1 MQKNTAGKWIV
12 FAFQDEGGTNPGEPV
27 TGDDT
32 NITANVRID
41 GAAANAVDDT
51 NPTELEDGYY
61 IFDLTAAE
69 TNGDLLLLCP
79 ESATANV
86 NVIGVPGAVWTTPAN
101 FNTMG
106 IESDGDLTQVNTL
119 AGHTAQTG
127 DSFARLGAPAGASV
141 SADIAQIDTE
151 VGDILV
157 DTSTTLDTHLTDI
170 KGTGFAKDTH
180 SLTDITAD
188 VTGLNGDAMRGTDSA
203 ALASVCT
210 EARLAELD
218 AGNIPADV
226 DNILT
231 DTGTTL
237 DTHLTDI
244 KGTGFAKD
252 THSLTDIT
260 ADVTGLNGDAMRG
273 TDSAA
278 LASVCTEARLAELDA
293 ANIPADVDNILT
305 DTGTTGVLISSGTGS
320 GQLNITSG
328 VVDSNIEQINNN
340 AAAAVRLALS
350 AGQIIPGTVS
360 TAVLTPTTSAFAA
373 DDITESTADHYNGRV
388 IIWTSGALTG
398 QATSISGYSL
408 VSAEGNFTVVA
419 MTEAPANNDTFII
432 I

>member
-1 MQKNTAGKWIV
+1 
-12 FAFQDEGGTNPGEPV
+12 
-27 TGDDT
+27 
-32 NITANVRID
+32 
-41 GAAANAVDDT
+41 
-51 NPTELEDGYY
+51 
-61 IFDLTAAE
+61 
-69 TNGDLLLLCP
+69 
-79 ESATANV
+79 
-86 NVIGVPGAVWTTPAN
+86 VIGVPGAVWTTPAN
-101 FNTMG
+101 FNTLG